1 MKRKR
6 WIPLLS
12 AAAALTLGTGAC
24 AAAPG
29 AGQVK
34 EPVES
39 QMESESP
46 PGTEKVLT
54 NIDDN
59 RVSLDSKPQKNL
71 VRVPKAS
78 GTVTYGNDAVSV
90 DASNVRNGY
99 VMVKYMGSV
108 KKIKVQISKG
118 DLTYTYDL
126 NARDAYEVFPL

>member
-59 RVSLDSKPQKNL
+59 RVSLQCPERLRDGQ
-71 VRVPKAS
+71 V
-78 GTVTYGNDAVSV
+78 YGKRQED
-90 DASNVRNGY
+90 
-99 VMVKYMGSV
+99 
-108 KKIKVQISKG
+108 
-118 DLTYTYDL
+118 
-126 NARDAYEVFPL
+126 

>member
-54 NIDDN
+54 NIDD
-59 RVSLDSKPQKNL
+59 RKTWCEFPKRPGLSLTAMIQYLWMP
-71 VRVPKAS
+71 PMS
-78 GTVTYGNDAVSV
+78 GTVT
-90 DASNVRNGY
+90 
-99 VMVKYMGSV
+99 
-108 KKIKVQISKG
+108 
-118 DLTYTYDL
+118 
-126 NARDAYEVFPL
+126 